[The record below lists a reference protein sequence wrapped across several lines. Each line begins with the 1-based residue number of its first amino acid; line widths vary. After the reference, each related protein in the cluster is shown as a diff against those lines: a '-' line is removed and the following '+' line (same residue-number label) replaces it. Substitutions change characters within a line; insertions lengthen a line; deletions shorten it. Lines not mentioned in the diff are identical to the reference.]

1 MACDETQIV
10 MELESREKI
19 TFMLCPE
26 YRLMCPDANILLTP
40 EGKATTQPWTWGMY
54 YSLLEPRA
62 KAILEAY
69 RDLKVLPG
77 EGTHLLLT
85 LPIAKIGLDKIRP
98 MKLRI
103 MAGEVSWI
111 QDADGV
117 STLGKDRVRPSEYG
131 WIL

>member
-1 MACDETQIV
+1 MACDENHIV

-19 TFMLCPE
+19 PFMLCPE
-26 YRLMCPDANILLTP
+26 YRLMCPDANVILTP
-40 EGKATTQPWTWGMY
+40 EGRATTQPWSLGMY
-54 YSLLEPRA
+54 YSLLEYRS
-62 KAILEAY
+62 KVVLDAY

-85 LPIAKIGLDKIRP
+85 LPITKIGLDKIRP

-103 MAGEVSWI
+103 LAGGVSWI

-117 STLGKDRVRPSEYG
+117 STLGKDHVRPSEYG

>member
-1 MACDETQIV
+1 M
-10 MELESREKI
+10 
-19 TFMLCPE
+19 
-26 YRLMCPDANILLTP
+26 
-40 EGKATTQPWTWGMY
+40 
-54 YSLLEPRA
+54 
-62 KAILEAY
+62 
-69 RDLKVLPG
+69 
-77 EGTHLLLT
+77 T